1 MNEKLTYK
9 QAMDE
14 IEAIV
19 KTLEDNKMEVDELSG
34 KVKRAAELI
43 AFCKNQLHQTEEEV
57 ENVLKSIE
65 E

>member
-1 MNEKLTYK
+1 MNERLTYK

-34 KVKRAAELI
+34 KVKRVAELI
-43 AFCKNQLHQTEEEV
+43 AFCKTQLHQTEEEV

>member
-34 KVKRAAELI
+34 KVKRVAELI

-57 ENVLKSIE
+57 
-65 E
+65 